1 MHQTANLETHT
12 GERFHRAMPFGNSL
26 PKSTAFSS
34 IVREK
39 ASSCVD
45 QFERRPIRHAHNKNG
60 SALRMKLRSLAVA
73 CLLSIGAMPALAA
86 DLPARMVTKAPAMA
100 PAFSWTGFYI
110 GGNVGYAWGETHGSL
125 PTTAGVGNFDV
136 NGIFGGGQVG
146 FNYQMSNWVF
156 GIEAD
161 YQGADI
167 DGTSAALAGN
177 SMVANVERFGTVRG
191 RLGFA
196 WDRWMVYG
204 TGGYAFGARVTTN
217 TTVPTALFT
226 PTANN
231 LDGWAAGAGVEYAFA
246 PNWSAKLEY
255 LHVDL
260 DSQTYSVNAGC
271 VATPG
276 ACQLGTR
283 LDTVRLGVNWR
294 FMNGF

>member
-1 MHQTANLETHT
+1 
-12 GERFHRAMPFGNSL
+12 
-26 PKSTAFSS
+26 
-34 IVREK
+34 
-39 ASSCVD
+39 
-45 QFERRPIRHAHNKNG
+45 
-60 SALRMKLRSLAVA
+60 MKLRSLAVA
-73 CLLSIGAMPALAA
+73 CLLSIVTVPALAA
-86 DLPARMVTKAPAMA
+86 DLPARMVTKAPMMA

-110 GGNVGYAWGETHGSL
+110 GGNVGWGWGETHGTL
-125 PTTAGVGNFDV
+125 APTAGVGNFDV
-136 NGIFGGGQVG
+136 DGLVGGGQVG

-167 DGTSAALAGN
+167 DGTSNAIAGN
-177 SMVANVERFGTVRG
+177 AMRVNVERYGTVRG

-204 TGGYAFGARVTTN
+204 TGGYAFGARVSTN

-226 PTANN
+226 PTSNT

-260 DSQTYSVNAGC
+260 DTQTYSVNAGC
-271 VATPG
+271 VAAPA

-294 FMNGF
+294 FMGGL